1 MIDRIGAALSRPRM
15 ALFAIVVLS
24 IVLLGPALVDPAA
37 LTGDSYIAYRWQGH
51 FAQAFWQGDLW
62 PRWLPDLNFGSGSPV
77 FFIYPPLSQWLPALL
92 DPVLPGAEWSGSR
105 VIAILLLARIV
116 GGWGVLRWLEAMGVS
131 RKGALLGAAIYL
143 LLPYHAFMDSY
154 QRAACAE
161 LVGMGVLPWGLRY
174 AHAVRAGERSG
185 WAGFAISIAAL
196 LYSHA
201 PTALFGA
208 PFLCL
213 YAVAI
218 ADRSNAVRIWVT
230 TGLAAALG
238 VGLAAAYLGPALT
251 QVHLINGQHLFNG
264 IYKPTNYL
272 FFSSVRWPDP
282 GIEGAALIC
291 LAVHVL
297 MLGGVMLLTRQ
308 TKPVDARARLFLL
321 IAFAIILVLMTE
333 VARPLWREDLP
344 WARIQFA
351 WRMLTLHTLIL
362 AGLGGMA
369 WDAVAQGRQANRG
382 RMLLLALIPAL
393 FVADA
398 GMLGIRVWRAAQRT
412 ENWPPAYL
420 KDYARDVNEYWVG
433 DFEHA
438 RRFGPKR
445 VITVDP
451 ATEVHVLQWK
461 SRAIT
466 FVANAPAAT
475 RIIVRQW
482 AYSGWDMRIDG
493 SAWRPTERLPAP
505 DNYVVVPV
513 PAGRHRVEITM
524 PALPAERIGAA
535 ISWAS
540 AGLLLTLLAIGLIT
554 RYRALVRNRDGSI

>member
-1 MIDRIGAALSRPRM
+1 MDSRRSTLLICALS
-15 ALFAIVVLS
+15 
-24 IVLLGPALVDPAA
+24 VLLMAPALIDPAA
-37 LTGDSYIAYRWQGH
+37 MTGDSYIAYRWQGY
-51 FAQAFWQGDLW
+51 FAEAFWRGDLW

-92 DPVLPGAEWSGSR
+92 DPILPGPAWSGSR
-105 VIAILLLARIV
+105 VVVILLIARVV
-116 GGWGVLRWLEAMGVS
+116 GGLGVLRWLRAMGVS
-131 RKGALLGAAIYL
+131 PKGALLGAAIYL
-143 LLPYHAFMDSY
+143 LLPYHAFMDTY

-161 LVGMGVLPWGLRY
+161 LVGMAVLPWGLRY
-174 AHAVRAGERSG
+174 AHAIRAVERSG

-213 YAVAI
+213 YAVAL
-218 ADRSNAVRIWVT
+218 ADRGNALRIWVT
-230 TGLAAALG
+230 TALAAALG
-238 VGLAAAYLGPALT
+238 IGLAAAYLGPALT
-251 QVHLINGQHLFNG
+251 QVDLINGRHLFNG

-272 FFSSVRWPDP
+272 FFSAARWPDP

-291 LAVHVL
+291 LGIHVL
-297 MLGGVMLLTRQ
+297 MLGVLAAITWR
-308 TKPVDARARLFLL
+308 TKPVDGRARLFLL
-321 IAFAIILVLMTE
+321 VAFAIVLILMTD

-369 WDAVAQGRQANRG
+369 WDAAGQGRRAKRG
-382 RMLLLALIPAL
+382 YVLLLALVPAL

-420 KDYARDVNEYWVG
+420 KDYRRDVNEYWVG

-438 RRFGPKR
+438 RRFGPDR
-445 VITVDP
+445 VITVDR
-451 ATEVHVLQWK
+451 ATEVAVLQWK

-466 FVANAPAAT
+466 LVADAPVTT

-482 AYSGWDMRIDG
+482 VYSGWEMRVDG
-493 SAWRPTERLPAP
+493 GAWRPTERLPAP
-505 DNYVVVPV
+505 DNYVVAPV
-513 PAGRHRVEITM
+513 PAGRHRVEIIM
-524 PALPAERIGAA
+524 PALPAERIGAG
-535 ISWAS
+535 ISWVSLA
-540 AGLLLTLLAIGLIT
+540 LLLALLAAGRIASRG
-554 RYRALVRNRDGSI
+554 ALVRNRGGSI